1 MLPPNRSI
9 WWYSPVF
16 LHLEEDEKARP
27 KHRGLKCNRK
37 NSKPMQRMKGHVM
50 LYTDYFTE
58 DSTYT
63 PKEHAQLHN
72 DLVER
77 LETTRRFL
85 F

>member
-1 MLPPNRSI
+1 MILAG
-9 WWYSPVF
+9 
-16 LHLEEDEKARP
+16 LLQLEEEEKART
-27 KHRGLKCNRK
+27 KRGGSKCGRK
-37 NSKPMQRMKGHVM
+37 NPRQRMKGHVM